1 MAGERPRRRDPRGVR
16 VSHEAGG
23 QVELSFP
30 CQATVVGIERDVEL
44 ALARLRDLDRA
55 AGIGFLAAGLDPL
68 HDAAAV
74 GLQLT
79 SPRFVS
85 MKRHFDAFGPAGRE
99 MMRLTASLQIC
110 VDLLPGPAG
119 LEQWRLA
126 HLAGPALA
134 SVFANSPGAPP
145 GRASAASP
153 RLGVWLAVDGSR
165 TGFDSRHVTR
175 PSAAEGYVAFAA
187 AAMVIPRGGRGD
199 GFPPRPRSFAE
210 WCGEG
215 ADRPDDGDLTHH
227 LSTLFPPVRA
237 RVGYLEIR
245 YLDALAPPLL
255 GVALAVTWMLLQ
267 DRRCRAE
274 TLELLAD
281 GDELGSWWTRTAVEG
296 IRAPASRCALARCSS
311 WPSRAWAGTA
321 ADPCRRTPARGRRRS

>member
-1 MAGERPRRRDPRGVR
+1 RGVR

-79 SPRFVS
+79 SPRYVS
-85 MKRHFDAFGPAGRE
+85 MNRHFDAFGPAGRE

-199 GFPPRPRSFAE
+199 GFPPRQRSFAE

-237 RVGYLEIR
+237 PGRLPRDPPSGR
-245 YLDALAPPLL
+245 ARTPAARGRARRHLDVAAGPPLPSRD
-255 GVALAVTWMLLQ
+255 ARAA
-267 DRRCRAE
+267 RRR
-274 TLELLAD
+274 
-281 GDELGSWWTRTAVEG
+281 DELGSWWTRTAVEG

>member
-1 MAGERPRRRDPRGVR
+1 
-16 VSHEAGG
+16 
-23 QVELSFP
+23 
-30 CQATVVGIERDVEL
+30 
-44 ALARLRDLDRA
+44 
-55 AGIGFLAAGLDPL
+55 
-68 HDAAAV
+68 
-74 GLQLT
+74 
-79 SPRFVS
+79 
-85 MKRHFDAFGPAGRE
+85 
-99 MMRLTASLQIC
+99 
-110 VDLLPGPAG
+110 
-119 LEQWRLA
+119 
-126 HLAGPALA
+126 
-134 SVFANSPGAPP
+134 
-145 GRASAASP
+145 
-153 RLGVWLAVDGSR
+153 
-165 TGFDSRHVTR
+165 
-175 PSAAEGYVAFAA
+175 
-187 AAMVIPRGGRGD
+187 MVIPRGGRGD